1 MSFKIED
8 LSSTEKKAIF
18 DIDAKEVA
26 KSFNAVVKLFQ
37 KDADLKGFRKG
48 KVPLKVVES
57 IYASQI
63 DEEIKTRIINDNL
76 RKLALEEKINI
87 VKTSNLEFKDFN
99 KEKNFEFSFNF
110 EFIPEIKL
118 SEYKSM
124 EVEKEIFSIEQKDID
139 KAIENLLINFATNE
153 EVQKRRKIQ
162 KKDILSIN
170 FSGKVEDKIIKDLVR
185 ENALIELGNDSLIPD
200 IEAEIKNMTLGEEKN
215 FDVTYPSEFPIA
227 EAAGKIVNCTVIINK
242 IYKKVIP
249 ELDDDFMKKLGIES
263 KEMLEERV
271 ASDLERSCNEKSE
284 GSLRRNIGDKLIS
297 DNNFE
302 FPKSFLTDE
311 EKRLENEYL
320 ARMNEKGIKTE
331 EVDSKT
337 KGVIKESAERN
348 VKLALIFA
356 EISKVENILVDD
368 NEIEQVIASIAKSQ
382 NTQISKVKKYYKD
395 NNLMDDVKVKLTDEK
410 VIRFLVSEAKIKEI
424 KPKAVK

>member
-153 EVQKRRKIQ
+153 EVPKRKKIQ

-424 KPKAVK
+424 KPKTVK

>member
-1 MSFKIED
+1 
-8 LSSTEKKAIF
+8 
-18 DIDAKEVA
+18 
-26 KSFNAVVKLFQ
+26 
-37 KDADLKGFRKG
+37 
-48 KVPLKVVES
+48 
-57 IYASQI
+57 
-63 DEEIKTRIINDNL
+63 
-76 RKLALEEKINI
+76 
-87 VKTSNLEFKDFN
+87 
-99 KEKNFEFSFNF
+99 
-110 EFIPEIKL
+110 
-118 SEYKSM
+118 M

-153 EVQKRRKIQ
+153 EVPKRKKIQ

-424 KPKAVK
+424 KPKTAK

>member
-8 LSSTEKKAIF
+8 LSSTEKKALF

-57 IYASQI
+57 IYAGQI

-99 KEKNFEFSFNF
+99 KEQNFEFSFNF

-139 KAIENLLINFATNE
+139 KAIENLLLNFATNE
-153 EVQKRRKIQ
+153 EVARRKKIQ

-249 ELDDDFMKKLGIES
+249 KLDDDFMKKLGIES

-284 GSLRRNIGDKLIS
+284 GSLRKNIGDKLIS
-297 DNNFE
+297 DNSFE

-382 NTQISKVKKYYKD
+382 NTQISKVKKYY
-395 NNLMDDVKVKLTDEK
+395 N
-410 VIRFLVSEAKIKEI
+410 F
-424 KPKAVK
+424 

>member
-8 LSSTEKKAIF
+8 LSSTEKKALF

-26 KSFNAVVKLFQ
+26 KSFNGVVKLFQ

-153 EVQKRRKIQ
+153 EVPKRKKIQ

-249 ELDDDFMKKLGIES
+249 KLDDDFMKKLGIES

-337 KGVIKESAERN
+337 KGIIKESAERN

-424 KPKAVK
+424 KPKTVK

>member
-99 KEKNFEFSFNF
+99 KEQNFEFSFNF

-139 KAIENLLINFATNE
+139 KAIENLLLNFATNE
-153 EVQKRRKIQ
+153 EVARRKKIQ

-249 ELDDDFMKKLGIES
+249 KLDDDFMKKLGIES

-284 GSLRRNIGDKLIS
+284 GSLRKNIGDKLIS
-297 DNNFE
+297 DNSFE

-424 KPKAVK
+424 KPKTVK

>member
-8 LSSTEKKAIF
+8 LSSTEKKALF

-57 IYASQI
+57 IYAGQI

-99 KEKNFEFSFNF
+99 KEQNFEFSFNF

-139 KAIENLLINFATNE
+139 KAIENLLLNFATNE
-153 EVQKRRKIQ
+153 EVARRKKIQ

-249 ELDDDFMKKLGIES
+249 KLDDDFMKKLGIES

-284 GSLRRNIGDKLIS
+284 GSLRKNIGDKLIS
-297 DNNFE
+297 DNSFE

>member
-1 MSFKIED
+1 MCRGSFAFDNLDIKTDGFAENLSSDLTGIFCKDNILQGNSKNLNYGSLTSNFNLNVPLSKSSNNIYLEGSVGYKKRPNPDLKLTGNISYWIDKRGINFGNIDSSFKLNRTQLANLNI
-8 LSSTEKKAIF
+8 
-18 DIDAKEVA
+18 
-26 KSFNAVVKLFQ
+26 FQ
-37 KDADLKGFRKG
+37 KNGIDGFITAAGELKG
-48 KVPLKVVES
+48 
-57 IYASQI
+57 
-63 DEEIKTRIINDNL
+63 
-76 RKLALEEKINI
+76 KI
-87 VKTSNLEFKDFN
+87 SA
-99 KEKNFEFSFNF
+99 
-110 EFIPEIKL
+110 PEI
-118 SEYKSM
+118 
-124 EVEKEIFSIEQKDID
+124 
-139 KAIENLLINFATNE
+139 
-153 EVQKRRKIQ
+153 
-162 KKDILSIN
+162 
-170 FSGKVEDKIIKDLVR
+170 
-185 ENALIELGNDSLIPD
+185 SL
-200 IEAEIKNMTLGEEKN
+200 N

-249 ELDDDFMKKLGIES
+249 KLDDDFMKKLGIES

-284 GSLRRNIGDKLIS
+284 GSLRKNIGDKLIS

>member
-99 KEKNFEFSFNF
+99 KEQNFEFSFNF

-153 EVQKRRKIQ
+153 EVPKRKKIQ

-249 ELDDDFMKKLGIES
+249 KLDDDFMKKLGIES

-284 GSLRRNIGDKLIS
+284 GSLRKNIGDKLIS

-424 KPKAVK
+424 KPKTVK

>member
-99 KEKNFEFSFNF
+99 KEQNFEFSFNF

-153 EVQKRRKIQ
+153 EVPKRKKIQ

-249 ELDDDFMKKLGIES
+249 ELDHDFMKKLGIES

-410 VIRFLVSEAKIKEI
+410 VIRFLVSEAKIKEV
-424 KPKAVK
+424 KPKTVK

>member
-8 LSSTEKKAIF
+8 LSSTEKKALF

-26 KSFNAVVKLFQ
+26 KSFNGVVKLFQ

-153 EVQKRRKIQ
+153 EVPKRKKIQ

-249 ELDDDFMKKLGIES
+249 KLDDDFMKKLGIES

-284 GSLRRNIGDKLIS
+284 GSLRKNIGDKLIS

-424 KPKAVK
+424 KPKTVK

>member
-99 KEKNFEFSFNF
+99 KEQNFEFSFNF

-249 ELDDDFMKKLGIES
+249 KLDDDFMKKLGIES

-284 GSLRRNIGDKLIS
+284 GSLRKNIGDKLIS

-424 KPKAVK
+424 KPKTVK